1 MRKLIAVLTVILALS
16 LGAACSK
23 SEESSSDIAFTTS
36 APPPT
41 SVPVDSETRAQP
53 GEMLMIRSATGS
65 EVVSIVLADDPRIEI
80 VTGTGRT
87 ALVSESKDTG
97 KRKYYDASGTQLAEI
112 KSSDGGF
119 KVRAPDGALRWKV
132 KIADD
137 KIKVSDN
144 EENLKPWVLKTGYP
158 DKAKILDPAEAEIGV
173 VRFAT
178 APSPTRVRTASGS
191 DSWTVENGRASAAWG
206 VLMMDT
212 VPLDHQAI
220 IISELLSRGL

>member
-1 MRKLIAVLTVILALS
+1 MRNLTAALTVILALS
-16 LGAACSK
+16 LATGCSK

-41 SVPVDSETRAQP
+41 SAPVVSETRAQP
-53 GEMLMIRSATGS
+53 GEMLMVRSATGS
-65 EVVSIVLADDPRIEI
+65 NVVSIVLAGDPRIEI

-119 KVRAPDGALRWKV
+119 KLRAPDGALRWKV

-137 KIKVSDN
+137 KVKVSDN
-144 EENLKPWVLKTGYP
+144 EENLDPWVLKTGYP
-158 DKAKILDPAEAEIGV
+158 DKAKILDPSETEIGV

-178 APSPTRVRTASGS
+178 APSPTRVRTASGA

-212 VPLDHQAI
+212 VPRDHQAI
-220 IISELLSRGL
+220 IIAELLSRGL